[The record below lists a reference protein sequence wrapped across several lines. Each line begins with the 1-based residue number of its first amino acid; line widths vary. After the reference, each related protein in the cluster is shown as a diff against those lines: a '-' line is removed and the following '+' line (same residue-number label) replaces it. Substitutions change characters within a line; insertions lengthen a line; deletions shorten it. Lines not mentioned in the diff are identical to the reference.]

1 MTNCSPTMS
10 RLDAVALG
18 QTLPKVSSELL
29 RLLSM
34 CSTEV
39 DTLIKDGQFGFVYQP
54 TMLSKD
60 IAIALEDTT
69 VGSCRTGS
77 ALRPPTRSA
86 AWCWRRGCSI
96 CTATWE
102 TAKSS
107 PKATTRLPRRSR
119 TSKQLM
125 ARSLNVG
132 LAAAVGTAGAIVMA
146 TLLSPV
152 TEAHKAITSP
162 YNYNDHVFPILR
174 ERCSRCHFEGGPT
187 PMSLM
192 SYKDAI
198 PWAESIREQLV
209 GEKMPPWYPDMLG
222 PAVKAGHPLPTREL
236 DVLVTWAVGGTP
248 QATWPRIPPPFVPR
262 RRSGAAGEPDVKIA
276 MAAEHTLPAGTME
289 ETKEFLLPTGFT
301 EVKWVK
307 AADLMPG
314 RASMVRDAV
323 VSVENG
329 PVLAAWVPGHE
340 ATAAPSG
347 AAFKMPAGAQAQ
359 AAGPLQEAL
368 AGRTGVARRQEHC
381 RPLPDRRAGVR
392 PRAPGAS
399 PSTARPPAR
408 QAGEAHLLGHAQDRL
423 THRRSPPEL
432 RSGLQDG
439 RRSRRSS
446 QGGRKVP
453 LLQLRSAQPQWY
465 RRYWLAEPIELPAGA
480 KIEIVATP
488 APPDEFAIPIPQRYP
503 LQVNLD
509 YVAQ

>member
-1 MTNCSPTMS
+1 M
-10 RLDAVALG
+10 
-18 QTLPKVSSELL
+18 
-29 RLLSM
+29 
-34 CSTEV
+34 
-39 DTLIKDGQFGFVYQP
+39 I
-54 TMLSKD
+54 
-60 IAIALEDTT
+60 
-69 VGSCRTGS
+69 
-77 ALRPPTRSA
+77 
-86 AWCWRRGCSI
+86 
-96 CTATWE
+96 
-102 TAKSS
+102 
-107 PKATTRLPRRSR
+107 
-119 TSKQLM
+119 
-125 ARSLNVG
+125 
-132 LAAAVGTAGAIVMA
+132 A
-146 TLLSPV
+146 TLMSPV

-162 YNYNDHVFPILR
+162 YNYNDHVYPILR

-248 QATWPRIPPPFVPR
+248 QGELAKDPPPFVPPVAQWR
-262 RRSGAAGEPDVKIA
+262 GGEPDVKIP

-289 ETKEFLLPTGFT
+289 ETKEFLLATGFT
-301 EVKWVK
+301 EAKWVK

-314 RASMVRDAV
+314 RTSMVRDAV

-347 AAFKMPAGAQAQ
+347 AAFKVPAGAKIKLQVHYKKHWQDEQESRSDKSIVGLYLTDAPVSGRELQALTIN
-359 AAGPLQEAL
+359 GP
-368 AGRTGVARRQEHC
+368 T
-381 RPLPDRRAGVR
+381 
-392 PRAPGAS
+392 S
-399 PSTARPPAR
+399 
-408 QAGEAHLLGHAQDRL
+408 GEAPE
-423 THRRSPPEL
+423 THTFSSTL
-432 RSGLQDG
+432 KTA
-439 RRSRRSS
+439 SRIVAIRPSFDQAYKTVVVQAVL

-453 LLQLRSAQPQWY
+453 LLQLRAAQPQWH

-480 KIEIVATP
+480 KVEISATP

>member
-1 MTNCSPTMS
+1 
-10 RLDAVALG
+10 
-18 QTLPKVSSELL
+18 
-29 RLLSM
+29 
-34 CSTEV
+34 
-39 DTLIKDGQFGFVYQP
+39 
-54 TMLSKD
+54 
-60 IAIALEDTT
+60 
-69 VGSCRTGS
+69 
-77 ALRPPTRSA
+77 
-86 AWCWRRGCSI
+86 
-96 CTATWE
+96 
-102 TAKSS
+102 
-107 PKATTRLPRRSR
+107 
-119 TSKQLM
+119 M

-174 ERCSRCHFEGGPT
+174 ERCSQCHFEGGPT

-209 GEKMPPWYPDMLG
+209 GEKMPPWYPDRLG

-248 QATWPRIPPPFVPR
+248 QGDLAKDPPAFTPPPAQWR
-262 RRSGAAGEPDVKIA
+262 GGEPDVKLA

-289 ETKEFLLPTGFT
+289 ETKEFLIPTGFT

-347 AAFKMPAGAQAQ
+347 AAFKVPAGAQLKLQIHYKKHWQDEQESRADKSTVGLYLTDAPVSGRELQ
-359 AAGPLQEAL
+359 ALSINGPTSGESGAEKHTFSGTFKTASRIVAL
-368 AGRTGVARRQEHC
+368 RPSFDQAYKTVDVHAIVA
-381 RPLPDRRAGVR
+381 
-392 PRAPGAS
+392 
-399 PSTARPPAR
+399 
-408 QAGEAHLLGHAQDRL
+408 
-423 THRRSPPEL
+423 
-432 RSGLQDG
+432 
-439 RRSRRSS
+439 
-446 QGGRKVP
+446 GGRKVP
-453 LLQLRSAQPQWY
+453 VLQLRSAQPQWY

-488 APPDEFAIPIPQRYP
+488 APPDEFAIPVPQRYP
-503 LQVNLD
+503 LQINLD

>member
-1 MTNCSPTMS
+1 M
-10 RLDAVALG
+10 G
-18 QTLPKVSSELL
+18 
-29 RLLSM
+29 
-34 CSTEV
+34 
-39 DTLIKDGQFGFVYQP
+39 
-54 TMLSKD
+54 
-60 IAIALEDTT
+60 
-69 VGSCRTGS
+69 
-77 ALRPPTRSA
+77 
-86 AWCWRRGCSI
+86 
-96 CTATWE
+96 
-102 TAKSS
+102 
-107 PKATTRLPRRSR
+107 
-119 TSKQLM
+119 
-125 ARSLNVG
+125 RSLNVG

-162 YNYNDHVFPILR
+162 YNYNDHVYPILR
-174 ERCSRCHFEGGPT
+174 ERCSRCHFDGGPT

-209 GEKMPPWYPDMLG
+209 GEKMPPWYPDMMG

-248 QATWPRIPPPFVPR
+248 QGDFAKDPPAFAPPVNVWR
-262 RRSGAAGEPDVKIA
+262 GGEPDVKIP

-289 ETKEFLLPTGFT
+289 ETKEFLLSTGFT

-314 RASMVRDAV
+314 RTSMVRDAV

-347 AAFKMPAGAQAQ
+347 AAFKVPAGAKIK
-359 AAGPLQEAL
+359 LQVHYKKHWQDEQETRSDKSTVGLYLTDAPVSGRELQAL
-368 AGRTGVARRQEHC
+368 AIDGPT
-381 RPLPDRRAGVR
+381 
-392 PRAPGAS
+392 S
-399 PSTARPPAR
+399 
-408 QAGEAHLLGHAQDRL
+408 GEAPEKHTFSGALKTAARVVAIRPSFDQAYQSVDVHAVL
-423 THRRSPPEL
+423 
-432 RSGLQDG
+432 
-439 RRSRRSS
+439 
-446 QGGRKVP
+446 QGGRKVA

-480 KIEIVATP
+480 KVEIVATP
-488 APPDEFAIPIPQRYP
+488 APPDEFAIPIPRRYP

>member
-1 MTNCSPTMS
+1 M
-10 RLDAVALG
+10 
-18 QTLPKVSSELL
+18 
-29 RLLSM
+29 
-34 CSTEV
+34 
-39 DTLIKDGQFGFVYQP
+39 
-54 TMLSKD
+54 
-60 IAIALEDTT
+60 
-69 VGSCRTGS
+69 
-77 ALRPPTRSA
+77 
-86 AWCWRRGCSI
+86 
-96 CTATWE
+96 
-102 TAKSS
+102 
-107 PKATTRLPRRSR
+107 
-119 TSKQLM
+119 
-125 ARSLNVG
+125 
-132 LAAAVGTAGAIVMA
+132 
-146 TLLSPV
+146 SPV

-162 YNYNDHVFPILR
+162 YNYNDHVYPILR
-174 ERCSRCHFEGGPT
+174 ERCSRCHFDGGPT

-209 GEKMPPWYPDMLG
+209 GEKMPPWYPDMMG

-248 QATWPRIPPPFVPR
+248 QGDFAKDPPPFAPPVNVWR
-262 RRSGAAGEPDVKIA
+262 AGEPDVKIP

-289 ETKEFLLPTGFT
+289 ETKEFLLSTGFT

-347 AAFKMPAGAQAQ
+347 AAFKVPAGAKIK
-359 AAGPLQEAL
+359 LQVHYKKHWQDEQETRSDKSIVGLYLTDAPVSGRELQAL
-368 AGRTGVARRQEHC
+368 AINGPT
-381 RPLPDRRAGVR
+381 
-392 PRAPGAS
+392 S
-399 PSTARPPAR
+399 
-408 QAGEAHLLGHAQDRL
+408 GEAPEKHTFSGALKTAARVVAIRPSFDQAYQTVDVHAVL
-423 THRRSPPEL
+423 
-432 RSGLQDG
+432 
-439 RRSRRSS
+439 

-480 KIEIVATP
+480 KVEIVATP